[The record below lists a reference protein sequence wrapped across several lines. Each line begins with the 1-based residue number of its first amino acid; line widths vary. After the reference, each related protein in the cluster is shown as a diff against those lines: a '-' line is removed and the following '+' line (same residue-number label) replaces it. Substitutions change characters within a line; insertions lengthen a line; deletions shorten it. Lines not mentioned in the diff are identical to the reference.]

1 MDRRIILHSDLNNYY
16 ASVECMLNEDLRD
29 KYVAV
34 CGKRED
40 RHGIVLAKNQKAK
53 LMGVQTGETIWQAQQ
68 KCPDLIIVPPHFQE
82 YIKYSR
88 LVRDIYY
95 RYTDRIEP
103 YGLDECWLDV
113 TGSTSLF
120 GSGEQ
125 IANSIRNDVKK
136 ELGLTVSVGVSFN
149 KVFAKLGSDMKKPDA
164 VTVISRENFKE
175 KIWHLPASEIL
186 GVGRA
191 TKRKLELKSIYTIGD
206 IAKRDVSLMRSYL
219 GVNGEMLWQ
228 FANGLEEAPVRL
240 FGCEPQAKSMGHG
253 ITCIE
258 DLYNNDE
265 VRCVFLELAQGVSHR
280 LRQADMYACGVQI
293 TVKNNALEVTGMQ
306 KGILGTQS
314 FYELCASAM
323 QLFEKLYDWKRPV
336 RALSIT
342 AINLKSITEA
352 CQPDIF
358 TDMVKR
364 DKLER
369 IELAMKKIQ
378 NRYGRRAV
386 RPAVLLKG
394 LKMPEQNFEET
405 LIMPGFPGR

>member
-164 VTVISRENFKE
+164 VTGKLQRKDMASSRIGNTWSGKSDE
-175 KIWHLPASEIL
+175 KK
-186 GVGRA
+186 
-191 TKRKLELKSIYTIGD
+191 T
-206 IAKRDVSLMRSYL
+206 
-219 GVNGEMLWQ
+219 
-228 FANGLEEAPVRL
+228 
-240 FGCEPQAKSMGHG
+240 
-253 ITCIE
+253 
-258 DLYNNDE
+258 
-265 VRCVFLELAQGVSHR
+265 
-280 LRQADMYACGVQI
+280 
-293 TVKNNALEVTGMQ
+293 
-306 KGILGTQS
+306 
-314 FYELCASAM
+314 
-323 QLFEKLYDWKRPV
+323 
-336 RALSIT
+336 
-342 AINLKSITEA
+342 
-352 CQPDIF
+352 
-358 TDMVKR
+358 
-364 DKLER
+364 
-369 IELAMKKIQ
+369 
-378 NRYGRRAV
+378 
-386 RPAVLLKG
+386 
-394 LKMPEQNFEET
+394 
-405 LIMPGFPGR
+405 